1 MTDGEAPD
9 ATASRDHVDD
19 DVDDDDDDDDDA
31 DDDNVDDV
39 DVQDLLITS
48 ALEFAVGI
56 AAAGAKLR
64 PQLPFPP
71 ALRPFLKFSK
81 LPPKALGEI
90 RRAVSADQSFRRR
103 LATVA
108 GSELVDDA
116 GLLWLQRPAGWRQRL
131 GDLGR
136 SDPGAVADVTALRRS
151 ERRREAAEAGAH
163 RAISELAVAR
173 AELER
178 RRADGD
184 DRSAVSNRQHEELKA
199 LRARLAEHDVERRR
213 LAARLDAATAELE
226 QRTQAAGRAE
236 TDLAEASRVRDELL
250 AARAHGEPA
259 AGADA
264 CGLLGAAEIGR
275 ELATRADHAA
285 ALIDDL
291 RTIARRV
298 RALEPGEA
306 TRPPVETRAR
316 SARHRSSR
324 RPIALPGGLYG
335 SSIEAVEY
343 VVRRPGVRV
352 LVDGYNVAK
361 LAWPQL
367 DLEAQRMCCIDACE
381 DVARRH
387 GTEIV
392 VVFDGSM
399 VAGASSPRRLVRVTF
414 SPEGVSADDVVRSE
428 VAALADTTP
437 VVVVTNDQAIVH
449 DVRGFGANVVSSEQ
463 WLAFAGR

>member
-9 ATASRDHVDD
+9 ATAAG
-19 DVDDDDDDDDDA
+19 DVDVDVD
-31 DDDNVDDV
+31 VDDV
-39 DVQDLLITS
+39 DVDDLLITS

-64 PQLPFPP
+64 PQLPFPS

-90 RRAVSADQSFRRR
+90 RRAISADQSFRRR
-103 LATVA
+103 LAMVA
-108 GSELVDDA
+108 GPELVDNA
-116 GLLWLQRPAGWRQRL
+116 GLLWLQRPAEWRQRL
-131 GDLGR
+131 ADLGR
-136 SDPGAVADVTALRRS
+136 SDAGAVADVTALRRS
-151 ERRREAAEAGAH
+151 ERRREAAEAAAH

-173 AELER
+173 AEMER
-178 RRADGD
+178 RRADDD
-184 DRSAVSNRQHEELKA
+184 DRSAVSHRQHDEVKA

-213 LAARLDAATAELE
+213 LAARLGAATAELE
-226 QRTQAAGRAE
+226 RRTLDVGRAE
-236 TDLAEASRVRDELL
+236 ADLVEASRVRDELL
-250 AARAHGEPA
+250 AARASAVTPA
-259 AGADA
+259 DGDAGV
-264 CGLLGAAEIGR
+264 LQGAAEIGR
-275 ELATRADHAA
+275 ELAARADQAA
-285 ALIDDL
+285 ALVDDL
-291 RTIARRV
+291 RMIARRV
-298 RALEPGEA
+298 RALEPSEA
-306 TRPPVETRAR
+306 TRPPAETRAR

-335 SSIEAVEY
+335 SSLEAVEY

-367 DLEAQRMCCIDACE
+367 DLEAQRGCCIDACE

-392 VVFDGSM
+392 VVFDGAL
-399 VAGASSPRRLVRVTF
+399 VVGASSPRRLVRVTF

-428 VAALADTTP
+428 VAALADATP